1 MQAMFK
7 YIYACLFKN
16 DILLFLLNVEHFL
29 PSTQSCI
36 NFHAGVHRSP
46 QFFKMPAKHSISQ
59 LYDSN
64 QYLLVIPY

>member
-1 MQAMFK
+1 MFK
-7 YIYACLFKN
+7 YIYECLFKN

-29 PSTQSCI
+29 PFDTKSCI

-46 QFFKMPAKHSISQ
+46 QVFKMSAKHSISQ